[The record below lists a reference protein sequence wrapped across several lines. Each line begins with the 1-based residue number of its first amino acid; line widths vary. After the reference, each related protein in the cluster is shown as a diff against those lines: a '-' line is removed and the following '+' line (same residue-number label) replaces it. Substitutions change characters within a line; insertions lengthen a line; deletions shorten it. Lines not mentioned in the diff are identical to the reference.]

1 MPATVSHKFRIHNA
15 QQFAEG
21 FSEAANTVVYL
32 YIGGPSAFGASNDGG
47 SDPNPPTPTTS
58 TANVEYLP
66 WNDMIA
72 AKRATAADVSLAIP
86 RYNWTSGTTYKMYDD
101 ADTNLIE
108 SDDFYVMTDEYNVY
122 KCLRNSANG
131 VTAVPS
137 TVKPTGVS
145 TDFFGTADNYVWKF
159 MYKVTTSDALK
170 FLTNDY
176 IPVKL
181 LASDDGSDQWDVQS
195 VAATE
200 DGGIYI
206 IKVTNGGTGY
216 NGGDSATGVSN
227 ITITGD
233 GSGATATS
241 NIVSGVITSITVTNK
256 GTGYNNAVISI
267 TGANTGTATGTAVIS
282 PRGGHGADPVEELGG
297 KYAMINV
304 RLDGNE
310 ANTISTAN
318 DFRKVGLIRD
328 PYTYGTTTRA
338 LATNYRQTFRYTVT
352 SITNINVDDTMTV
365 GANTAKVVET
375 QNAGGGT
382 YYIYTTKP
390 YPRNFLNTSFTTS
403 SGGSG
408 TISANNTPGLQPY
421 SGDVLYTEYRSPISR
436 AEDQIEDV
444 KLIIEF

>member
-47 SDPNPPTPTTS
+47 SDSSPPTPTTS

-66 WNDMIA
+66 WNDMVA

-101 ADTNLIE
+101 VDTNLIE

-137 TVKPTGVS
+137 SVKPTGVS
-145 TDFFGTADNYVWKF
+145 TDIFETADNYVWKF

-181 LASDDGSDQWDVQS
+181 LSSDDGSDQWDVQS
-195 VAATE
+195 AAASE
-200 DGGIYI
+200 DGGIYV
-206 IKVTNGGTGY
+206 IKVTNGGSGY
-216 NGGDSATGVSN
+216 TDGGAQAIV
-227 ITITGD
+227 TITGD
-233 GSGATATS
+233 GSGATATA
-241 NIVSGVITSITVTNK
+241 NVTSGIIRSITVTNK
-256 GTGYNNAVISI
+256 GTGYNNATVSI
-267 TGANTGTATGTAVIS
+267 GGTGSSGAATAVIS
-282 PRGGHGADPVEELGG
+282 PKGGHGADPVEELGG
-297 KYAMINV
+297 KYAMVNV
-304 RLDGNE
+304 RLDGTE
-310 ANTISTAN
+310 GGTISTAN

-338 LATNYRQTFRYTVT
+338 LATNYRQTFRYTVSST
-352 SITNINVDDTMTV
+352 TNITVDSTMTV
-365 GANTAKVVET
+365 GSNTAKVVEVDT
-375 QNAGGGT
+375 VNS
-382 YYIYTTKP
+382 YVYTTKP
-390 YPRNFLNTSFTTS
+390 YPMNFLNTSFTTS

-408 TISANNTPGLQPY
+408 NISANNTPGLQPY
-421 SGDVLYTEYRSPISR
+421 SGDILYTEYRSPISR
-436 AEDQIEDV
+436 ADDQIEDV
-444 KLIIEF
+444 KLIVEF

>member
-1 MPATVSHKFRIHNA
+1 MPAIVTHKFRIHNA
-15 QQFAEG
+15 QQFT
-21 FSEAANTVVYL
+21 EAFDETANTVVYL
-32 YIGGPSAFGASNDGG
+32 YVGGPSAFGASNDGG
-47 SDPNPPTPTTS
+47 TDPSPPTPTNS

-66 WNDMIA
+66 WNDMIG

-137 TVKPTGVS
+137 TTKPTGVS
-145 TDFFGTADNYVWKF
+145 TDFFETADNYVWKF

-181 LASDDGSDQWDVQS
+181 LTSDDGSDQWDVQS
-195 VAATE
+195 SAT
-200 DGGIYI
+200 DGGIQA
-206 IKVTNGGTGY
+206 IKVTAGGSGYTNG
-216 NGGDSATGVSN
+216 NGLSIV
-227 ITITGD
+227 TITGD
-233 GSGATATS
+233 GTGATATA
-241 NIVSGVITSITVTNK
+241 NVTSGILRSITVTNK
-256 GTGYNNAVISI
+256 GTGYNNATISI
-267 TGANTGTATGTAVIS
+267 TGANTGTATATAVIS
-282 PRGGHGADPVEELGG
+282 PRGGHGSNPVEELGG
-297 KYAMINV
+297 KYAMVNV

-328 PYTYGTTTRA
+328 PYDYGTTTRA
-338 LATNYRQTFRYTVT
+338 LATNKRQTFRYTVT
-352 SITNINVDDTMTV
+352 STSNIVVDDTMTV
-365 GANTAKVVET
+365 GANTAKVIEVDT
-375 QNAGGGT
+375 VNS
-382 YYIYTTKP
+382 YVFTTKP
-390 YPRNFLNTSFTTS
+390 LPRNFTAAAFTTS

-408 TISANNTPGLQPY
+408 TISSISTPGLQPY
-421 SGDVLYTEYRSPISR
+421 SGDVMYTEYRSPISR